1 MIPLQQV
8 LQVVVFKIQE
18 RTNKLRS
25 SDQSE
30 TESNMHREK
39 DTAVISYI
47 QGNLAICVGCGG
59 ELIEKT
65 CSQESLQTLT
75 GRHVNNTKLCFM
87 KPMHC
92 LATVQITSNFLLN
105 LP

>member
-30 TESNMHREK
+30 TKSNMHREK
-39 DTAVISYI
+39 DTAVIS
-47 QGNLAICVGCGG
+47 
-59 ELIEKT
+59 
-65 CSQESLQTLT
+65 
-75 GRHVNNTKLCFM
+75 
-87 KPMHC
+87 
-92 LATVQITSNFLLN
+92 
-105 LP
+105 